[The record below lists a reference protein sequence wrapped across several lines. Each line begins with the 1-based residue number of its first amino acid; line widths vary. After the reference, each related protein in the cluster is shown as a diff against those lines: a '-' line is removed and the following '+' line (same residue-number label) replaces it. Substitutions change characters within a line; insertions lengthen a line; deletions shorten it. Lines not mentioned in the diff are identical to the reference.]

1 MTSVTDTTRRTARAT
16 EGARRATGVALAHA
30 LAWSPHRVVVLLNCP
45 TVDLNLQLFQPH
57 VDARHHV
64 LVDGL
69 RRQTVLL
76 SKDIQPPI
84 TPDEAHQM
92 IAALLGLG
100 QWILRSFKRHG
111 ETNSYVTLFQDHL
124 RRLPLQFAIAIARV
138 VLVLESPRLNF
149 STTPFRQGS
158 AMGMNQGS
166 TPFSR

>member
-69 RRQTVLL
+69 RGQTVLL
-76 SKDIQPPI
+76 SKDVQPPI

-100 QWILRSFKRHG
+100 QRILRSFERPG
-111 ETNSYVTLFQDHL
+111 ETNSYVALLQGPSPAFAPSICYSDSACCACARRPATCCTDLF
-124 RRLPLQFAIAIARV
+124 RLVPPHAEENR
-138 VLVLESPRLNF
+138 SD
-149 STTPFRQGS
+149 SG
-158 AMGMNQGS
+158 G
-166 TPFSR
+166 